1 MAKSGKVI
9 ITCAVTGSIHTPTM
23 TPYLPLTPDEVAEQ
37 AIDAA
42 EAGAAIL
49 HLHARDPKDGRPTP
63 DPAVFMQFLPRIKQA
78 TDAVVN
84 ITTGGGHG
92 MTLEERL
99 AAPLAASPEMCSLN
113 MGSMNFGLYP
123 MLEPLQ
129 GIQIRLGNGTI
140 WRIRDDFIFR
150 NTFKDIERI
159 LKELGEAHG
168 TRFEFEC
175 YDVGHLYNLA
185 HFLDRKLVKPPLFVQ
200 TIFGILGGIGA
211 DPENVVHMKHI
222 ADKLF
227 GDDYYWSIL
236 AGGRHQMPL
245 ITMGAIMGGNVR
257 VGLEDSLYLGKGQL
271 AKSNAE
277 QVTPHPHHP
286 REPVAR
292 DRHASRGARDARPQ
306 GRRPGQ
312 LLMIDKR
319 VPGLAAARR
328 RDERRHDR
336 AVRRLRQRRRADRAD
351 RGGDRARRARPR
363 HRLQQCRHA
372 ASAASPR

>member
-1 MAKSGKVI
+1 LRAAVRGRNLARSHSRRVAMPLRSKVV

-23 TPYLPLTPDEVAEQ
+23 SPYLPLTPDEVARD
-37 AIDAA
+37 AIAAA

-63 DPAVFMQFLPRIKQA
+63 DPDVFMQFLPRIKQA
-78 TDAVVN
+78 TNAVVN

-99 AAPLAASPEMCSLN
+99 AAPLRAKPEMCSMN

-123 MLEPLQ
+123 MLDRYKEWKYEWEPRQLEMT
-129 GIQIRLGNGTI
+129 R
-140 WRIRDDFIFR
+140 DFIFR

-159 LKELGEAHG
+159 LKELGEGCG

-185 HFLDRKLVKPPLFVQ
+185 HFVDRGLIKPPLFVQ

-211 DPENVVHMKHI
+211 DPENLAHMKRI

-227 GDDYYWSIL
+227 GDNYAWSIL
-236 AGGRHQMPL
+236 AAGRHQMPL

-257 VGLEDSLYLGKGQL
+257 VGLEDSLWLGRGQL

-277 QVTPHPHHP
+277 QVSRIRTILENMSLEIASPDEA
-286 REPVAR
+286 RE
-292 DRHASRGARDARPQ
+292 
-306 GRRPGQ
+306 
-312 LLMIDKR
+312 LLALK
-319 VPGLAAARR
+319 
-328 RDERRHDR
+328 
-336 AVRRLRQRRRADRAD
+336 
-351 RGGDRARRARPR
+351 GGDAVAF
-363 HRLQQCRHA
+363 
-372 ASAASPR
+372 